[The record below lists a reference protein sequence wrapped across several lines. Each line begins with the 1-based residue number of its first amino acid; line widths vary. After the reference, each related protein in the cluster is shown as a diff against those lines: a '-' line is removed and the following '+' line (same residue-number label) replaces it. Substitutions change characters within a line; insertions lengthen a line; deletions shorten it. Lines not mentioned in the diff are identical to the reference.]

1 MTTYPFLFWAYNV
14 IWLSLGAY
22 LFFVGT
28 RLRRAERR
36 LAGLERHLER
46 QRSAADGASEGGG

>member
-22 LFFVGT
+22 LLFVGA

-46 QRSAADGASEGGG
+46 QRSAAGGTGA